1 MAKNLRHQDTRI
13 IVNSD
18 LRQAVVAE
26 CKRQEES
33 CLYTSTM
40 LYIWLRTVRFK
51 RRLFVSAPIMLSGI
65 AGLALAKEYLP
76 LWAIISLTF
85 LAGLFPALERALKLE
100 TDVEQIAGQAGQYK
114 ALQDRF
120 RRIAN
125 IDSLDDPQVAKSALE
140 EAMASLDQVRAA
152 SITPPERYY
161 QMAKKKI
168 EHGDYDFAVDD
179 QANASGKAA

>member
-1 MAKNLRHQDTRI
+1 MAKNLRNEDSCI
-13 IVNSD
+13 IVNGD
-18 LRQAVVAE
+18 LRQAIVAE

-40 LYIWLRTVRFK
+40 LYIWLRTVRLK
-51 RRLFVSAPIMLSGI
+51 RRIFVSAPIVLSGV
-65 AGLALAKEYLP
+65 AGLAMAKGFLP
-76 LWAIISLTF
+76 LWAIVLLTF

-125 IDSLDDPQVAKSALE
+125 IDALDETPVARAALE

-161 QMAKKKI
+161 AKAKKKI
-168 EHGDYDFAVDD
+168 ERGDYKFAVDD
-179 QANASGKAA
+179 ERLTAAA